1 MNRKDIAW
9 GINLVAWGYLFLYLN
24 LNLLSIDVLPNWLAY
39 IFMVKAIGGLSGER
53 PSLKLLR
60 PLGILLGLWSAV
72 VWGLSA
78 LGMSMEHYLLH
89 VLQLI
94 AAVLE
99 IYFHFQLL
107 TDLAELAGRAELPHR
122 GKILRL
128 RTVRTVLATVTAL
141 PILWTGN
148 LYLVMALAI
157 VGVVVGIWICAV
169 LFGLEKALKQ
179 GPSLVEP

>member
-1 MNRKDIAW
+1 MNREDIAR
-9 GINLVAWGYLFLYLN
+9 GVNLVAWGYLFLYLN
-24 LNLLSIDVLPNWLAY
+24 LNLSTIDVLPDWLAY
-39 IFMVKAIGGLSGER
+39 VFMVKAIGDLGSER

-60 PLGILLGLWSAV
+60 PLGILLGLWSAA
-72 VWGLSA
+72 VWSLGA
-78 LGMSMEHYLLH
+78 LGMSMEHYLFH

-94 AAVLE
+94 AAILA

-107 TDLAELAGRAELPHR
+107 TDLAELAGRAVLPHQR
-122 GKILRL
+122 KLLRL

-141 PILWTGN
+141 PVFWTEHPA
-148 LYLVMALAI
+148 LVMALGL

-179 GPSLVEP
+179 GPSLAEP